1 MSPTNPHRRRA
12 GAATAV
18 AAVLAAPLLAPV
30 PAHAAPCNQLGQKTG
45 SCNLN
50 TRIPGGGG
58 GGGGGGGSGGGG
70 GGSGPVLP
78 PPPEGLTADEATDI
92 VGVPGGGGA
101 PPPPAA
107 PPTADLVAAAQ
118 AATEY
123 PTPTVHTAP
132 DGKTYVRV
140 RTSLW
145 IDGFDDVQTRPITVG
160 AQTVQLVATP
170 KSVTWNLGEKTIV
183 CDDAGSKDGK
193 SCNYTYQRASA
204 SQPGGSYQITASI
217 TWDVAWTCEGAD
229 CDSAGGSLGVNSIPS
244 APTPLVVSEIQTN
257 TGQ

>member
-1 MSPTNPHRRRA
+1 M
-12 GAATAV
+12 
-18 AAVLAAPLLAPV
+18 
-30 PAHAAPCNQLGQKTG
+30 
-45 SCNLN
+45 
-50 TRIPGGGG
+50 
-58 GGGGGGGSGGGG
+58 
-70 GGSGPVLP
+70 
-78 PPPEGLTADEATDI
+78 
-92 VGVPGGGGA
+92 
-101 PPPPAA
+101 
-107 PPTADLVAAAQ
+107 AAAQ
-118 AATEY
+118 ASTEY

-145 IDGFDDVQTRPITVG
+145 IEGFDNVQTQPITVG

-193 SCNYTYQRASA
+193 TCNYAYQRSSA
-204 SQPGGSYQITASI
+204 SRSGGAYQITATI
-217 TWDVAWTCEGAD
+217 TWDVRWTCEGAD
-229 CDSAGGSLGVNSIPS
+229 CDEAGGSLGVNSIPS